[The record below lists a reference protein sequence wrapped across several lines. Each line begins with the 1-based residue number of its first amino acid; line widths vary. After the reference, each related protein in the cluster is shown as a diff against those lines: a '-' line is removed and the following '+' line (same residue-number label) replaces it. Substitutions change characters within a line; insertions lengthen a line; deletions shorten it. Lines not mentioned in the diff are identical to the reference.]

1 MTSRALQAAIYL
13 ANSLLGISILT
24 MFLGLALGARPE
36 LFAGF
41 GDSAST
47 RTGLA
52 IALAGGFG
60 AIFSALLGRLLELI
74 AGSVGNGDNA

>member
-1 MTSRALQAAIYL
+1 MAARALQAAIYL
-13 ANSLLGISILT
+13 ANVLLGISILALL
-24 MFLGLALGARPE
+24 LGLVLAARPE

-41 GDSAST
+41 GDSASS

-60 AIFSALLGRLLELI
+60 AILCTVMAHLLELI
-74 AGSVGNGDNA
+74 AGSVDNGDKV